1 MSKKIKQ
8 LEMDALQGTF
18 KNVRDMVFLS
28 ISGVDAISEN
38 KTRLELRKKNIR
50 LQMVKNSL
58 AGRVFR
64 QLGMRL
70 RDRHQQ
76 AGDKKAKVKGTYWD
90 GPTTIAWGTDSIAEL
105 SKELEAA
112 FKKNPKV
119 KFKGAIADGE
129 EITFEDAKRRPTRP
143 EALGRIVNLALS
155 PARRVASQILG
166 PASMVAGQVKTLSE
180 KKEEGAKEEAAP
192 TA

>member
-18 KNVRDMVFLS
+18 KDIRDMVFLS

-76 AGDKKAKVKGTYWD
+76 TGDTKAKVKGTYWD
-90 GPTTIAWGTDSIAEL
+90 GPTTIAWGAGSLAEL
-105 SKELEAA
+105 SKELDAA
-112 FKKNPKV
+112 FKKNQKV
-119 KFKGAIADGE
+119 KFKGALSDGL
-129 EITFEDAKRRPTRP
+129 EISFEQALRMPTRA
-143 EALGRIVNLALS
+143 EALGRVVSLALS
-155 PARRVASQILG
+155 PARRLASQILG
-166 PASMVAGQVKTLSE
+166 PASMVASQVKTLGE
-180 KKEEGAKEEAAP
+180 KKEEGASEEAAP